1 METIK
6 VQKNQINCKT
16 KRKSKSMV
24 FNFRRFGRTEKFLCE
39 DCSEQRK
46 CDRCL
51 GKRPVFVRLYCE
63 RRFCACSFSIQY
75 SR

>member
-6 VQKNQINCKT
+6 VQKNQIIAKQ
-16 KRKSKSMV
+16 KEKVKAWYLILEG
-24 FNFRRFGRTEKFLCE
+24 FGRTEKFLCE

-51 GKRPVFVRLYCE
+51 GKRSVFVRLYCE

>member
-6 VQKNQINCKT
+6 VQKNQIIAKQ
-16 KRKSKSMV
+16 KEKVKAW
-24 FNFRRFGRTEKFLCE
+24 NFRRFGRTEKFLCE

>member
-6 VQKNQINCKT
+6 VQKNQIIAKQ
-16 KRKSKSMV
+16 K
-24 FNFRRFGRTEKFLCE
+24 EKVKAWYLILE
-39 DCSEQRK
+39 GSVVQRNSYARIVLNK
-46 CDRCL
+46 ESVI
-51 GKRPVFVRLYCE
+51 GVSKRPVFVRLYCE